1 MRINLLTKFVKSNS
15 KIDHN
20 LKYYVL
26 NGIFFTV
33 MASFS
38 RSYAVKFLYR
48 IGGNEFHVSLFNA
61 LPGFIAVFAA
71 LPGIIWMNKTTNKK
85 STMGKVFIISRF
97 FTLSFAFIPFFP
109 YNLQPFIFV
118 LLTALMNFPESVSVT
133 SLQGFAGDIFLPKE
147 RANAISLRN
156 KFSTLAQLISFL
168 ILGQVL
174 GAFSLSETSVIRR
187 YQAFFVLAFI
197 LGIFELF
204 SFFQLKET
212 SCTSKLNISIRD
224 TLKESLKNKRF
235 IIFITCS
242 LFFHFGWQMGWPLFS
257 IYQIDILG
265 ADEKWLTIL
274 NVTSSLVMFLSFN
287 YWQKLIERKGNA
299 FVITAATFCMA
310 LTPIFFILSP
320 NLYVMTVT
328 GCFTGLFTAGT
339 TVVILNSLLEVVP
352 EDKRMIYVAIHATL
366 TNITLAIA
374 PMVGNVILSASSIQ
388 IALIV
393 TSLFRIVGSA
403 AFFISSK
410 KQKQLCI

>member
-1 MRINLLTKFVKSNS
+1 MRINLLTRLIKSNS

-20 LKYYVL
+20 LKYYIF

-48 IGGNEFHVSLFNA
+48 IGGDEFHVSLFNA

-71 LPGIIWMNKTTNKK
+71 IPGIIWMNRTDNKK
-85 STMGKVFIISRF
+85 STMGKVFIISRL

-174 GAFSLSETSVIRR
+174 GAASLSETSVIRR

-197 LGIFELF
+197 LAIMELL
-204 SFFQLKET
+204 SFFKLKET
-212 SCTSKLNISIRD
+212 SCTSKLNISIKD
-224 TLKESLKNKRF
+224 TLIESLKNKKF
-235 IIFITCS
+235 IAFITCS
-242 LFFHFGWQMGWPLFS
+242 LLFHFGWQMGWPLFS
-257 IYQIDILG
+257 IYQIDFLG
-265 ADEKWLTIL
+265 ADEKWLTVL
-274 NVTSSLVMFLSFN
+274 NVTSSLAMFLSFG
-287 YWQKLIERKGNA
+287 YWQRLIEKKGNA

-310 LTPIFFILSP
+310 LTPIFFIFSP
-320 NLYVMTVT
+320 NLYIMTVT
-328 GCFTGLFTAGT
+328 GCFTGIFTAGT

-374 PMVGNVILSASSIQ
+374 PMVGNAVLSASTIQ
-388 IALIV
+388 TALII
-393 TSLFRIVGSA
+393 TSLFRIIGSA
-403 AFFISSK
+403 AFFLSSRTK
-410 KQKQLCI
+410 K